1 MTSTIADL
9 HEAPPRANNSNRKNW
24 RLLWELVKFRPWLF
38 AATVVSVSILQLMMQ
53 AGGLVSREFFN
64 FISNGAEAQFG
75 LWALVALLVVTA
87 LAEATSRTTMIISR
101 VMYQVLILTLMRR
114 NLLEHVLSKPGANP
128 MPTSPGEAISRF
140 GGDLDEIGLL
150 FRLVEITIGHAV
162 ASMFAVYVMLT
173 INPTITI
180 IAFSPLILVA
190 LIANLTMKQVQRF
203 REVRRRAAS
212 RVVGFVAETFGAVQ
226 SIKVATAEESVI
238 EEFKRLNDIRRQAA
252 LKDRVFEE
260 ILGSIFFNAVNIGT
274 GVILILSS
282 QAMRAGTFTV
292 GDFALFIF
300 YLERMTQFMRNV
312 GMLMARYKQINV
324 SFDRVE
330 YLLDGAPPETLVAHH
345 EIHMRGELPEIE
357 YKTKQS
363 EDQLKVLDVKD
374 LTYRHPESG
383 RGIENVSL
391 HLERGSFTVVT
402 GRIGSGK
409 TTLLRTLQGLLP
421 AEYGEIRW
429 NGELIEEP
437 DDFFVPP
444 HTSYTPQVPRLFSDV
459 LRANILLGF
468 PTADEAD
475 LQRAIK
481 SAVME
486 RDLKE
491 LDDGLETMVGPRG
504 VRLSG
509 GQMQRTAAS
518 RMFVRNPELLIFDDL
533 SSALDVETE
542 QILWKRVFAQQGAT
556 CLAVSHRKAA
566 LRRAD
571 QIIVLKDGQVLAQ
584 GKLDDLLETC
594 EEMQHLW
601 AGDRGEEEPK
611 GLANGNIS

>member
-1 MTSTIADL
+1 MTTTTVDQDQLSVNGTD
-9 HEAPPRANNSNRKNW
+9 RKNW
-24 RLLWELVKFRPWLF
+24 KLLWQLIKFRPWIF
-38 AATVVSVSILQLMMQ
+38 AAAVVSASLLQLMLQ
-53 AGGLVSREFFN
+53 AGGLVTREFFN
-64 FISNGAEAQFG
+64 FISNGSDAQFG
-75 LWALVALLVVTA
+75 LWALVALLVASA
-87 LAEATSRTTMIISR
+87 LAEATSRTSMIYSR
-101 VMYQVLILTLMRR
+101 VLFQVLILTLMRR

-150 FRLVEITIGHAV
+150 FRMVEISIGHAV
-162 ASMFAVYVMLT
+162 ASIFAIYVMLT
-173 INPTITI
+173 ISPWVTIV
-180 IAFSPLILVA
+180 AFTPLILVA
-190 LIANLTMKQVQRF
+190 LVANLTMKQVQRF
-203 REVRRRAAS
+203 REARRRAAS

-226 SIKVATAEESVI
+226 SIKVATAEDTVV
-238 EEFKRLNDIRRQAA
+238 EEFKRLNDIRRKTA

-282 QAMRAGTFTV
+282 QAMQAGTFTV

-300 YLERMTQFMRNV
+300 YLERMTQFMRNI
-312 GMLMARYKQINV
+312 GMLMARYKQISV

-330 YLLDGAPPETLVAHH
+330 YLLDGAPRETLVANN
-345 EIHMRGELPEIE
+345 EIYMRDTLPDIE
-357 YKTKQS
+357 YKPKRA
-363 EDQLKVLDVKD
+363 EDHLRVLDVHN
-374 LTYRHPESG
+374 LTYHHPDSG
-383 RGIENVSL
+383 RGIEDVSL
-391 HLERGSFTVVT
+391 HVERGSFTVVT

-421 AEYGEIRW
+421 AESGDIQW
-429 NGELIEEP
+429 NGRLVEDP

-444 HTSYTPQVPRLFSDV
+444 HTSYTPQVPRLFSDA

-468 PTADEAD
+468 PTRDAGIDN
-475 LQRAIK
+475 AIK

-518 RMFVRNPELLIFDDL
+518 RMFVREPELLIFDDL

-542 QILWKRVFAQQGAT
+542 QQLWKRVFSREGAT

-571 QIIVLKDGQVLAQ
+571 QIIVLKDGKVLAQ
-584 GKLDDLLETC
+584 GKLNDLLESC

-601 AGDRGEEEPK
+601 AGDRGEAE
-611 GLANGNIS
+611 ANGVAEEARH